1 MLLEEVTNERVG
13 EALTYLAEA
22 AKELPLL
29 RADAARAKTLYK
41 NTRRVVWLT
50 FTGTTTERDAQADT
64 YPDVVKAENEMI
76 EAEFKVS
83 AMAAREAFESKVLDL
98 WRTMEA
104 SRRRA

>member
-1 MLLEEVTNERVG
+1 
-13 EALTYLAEA
+13 
-22 AKELPLL
+22 
-29 RADAARAKTLYK
+29 
-41 NTRRVVWLT
+41 
-50 FTGTTTERDAQADT
+50 
-64 YPDVVKAENEMI
+64 VVKAENEMI